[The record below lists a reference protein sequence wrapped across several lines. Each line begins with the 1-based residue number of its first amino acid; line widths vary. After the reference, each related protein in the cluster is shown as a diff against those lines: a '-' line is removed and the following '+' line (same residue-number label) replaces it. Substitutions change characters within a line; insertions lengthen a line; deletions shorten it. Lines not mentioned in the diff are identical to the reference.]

1 MIFKTLCTIQLQT
14 KGVWQENLDILESKI
29 LECPDNSFILGS
41 EMFLTGFAYQQME
54 QAYNFSKLAT
64 KKLQELSHNK
74 TIAITMMEK
83 QGLQYLNL
91 FKIFHGGKILYTQ
104 PKVKL
109 FALGDEHLYF
119 KAGKLEDIKIFEV
132 DGIPCAILNCFEI
145 RFIELWQKIRGA
157 KIIFVPAAWGKARKV
172 HFQTITRSLAII
184 NQSFVIASSCGGKGY
199 AKGSC
204 IITPYGNVYK
214 NDSKEI
220 IQAHVNLAE
229 ADKIRAHINTGIT
242 Y

>member
-1 MIFKTLCTIQLQT
+1 MQLPM
-14 KGVWQENLDILESKI
+14 KSIWQENLETLESKI
-29 LECPDNSFILGS
+29 AECPENAFILIS

-64 KKLQELSHNK
+64 KRLQELSCNK
-74 TIAITMMEK
+74 TIVITMMEK

-91 FKIFHGGKILYTQ
+91 AKVFHNKKIIYTQ

-119 KAGKLEDIKIFEV
+119 KAGKLEDIKIFKIN
-132 DGIPCAILNCFEI
+132 DIPCAILNCFEI
-145 RFIELWQKIRGA
+145 RFTELWQKIRGA
-157 KIIFVPAAWGKARKV
+157 KIIFVPAAWGKTRKV
-172 HFQTITRSLAII
+172 HFQTLTRALAII
-184 NQSFVIASSCGGKGY
+184 NQSFVIASSCAGKGY

-204 IITPYGNVYK
+204 IITPYGIVYK

-220 IQAHVNLAE
+220 IQTSVNLTE
-229 ADKIRAHINTGIT
+229 ADKMRIHINTGVT